1 MLDRLTTVISTPPVQ
16 THVVLTPAR
25 AAKATLGMALNVISM
40 QVRSL
45 LFMYC

>member
-40 QVRSL
+40 QVSSL